1 LFHIQQIPN
10 PQFAIPNPQFAIRN
24 HDSTMAKRPPRNPPT
39 PPRRR
44 RPRGDGDPP
53 AGNLSVARATSG
65 QGWALVHPRCV
76 RECAEDLDEV
86 RAMIAAGEADVAID
100 ELRWLLD
107 VCRDMI
113 EAHALLG
120 RLAAERTRD
129 FDLAR
134 AHFGYGYQ
142 LGVKA
147 LRRAGD
153 PTPLLALHPAN
164 RPFYDA
170 GRGLA
175 WCFNELQKPELALE
189 VVERLLAC
197 DPSDPLRLVAW
208 IDDLKTGGKPIVQLG
223 GFGAD

>member
-1 LFHIQQIPN
+1 
-10 PQFAIPNPQFAIRN
+10 
-24 HDSTMAKRPPRNPPT
+24 
-39 PPRRR
+39 
-44 RPRGDGDPP
+44 
-53 AGNLSVARATSG
+53 
-65 QGWALVHPRCV
+65 V
-76 RECAEDLDEV
+76 RECGEDLDEV
-86 RAMIAAGEADVAID
+86 RAMIAAGETDVAVD

-120 RLAAERTRD
+120 RLAAEREPRD
-129 FDLAR
+129 LDLAR

-164 RPFYDA
+164 RPFYEA

-175 WCFNELQKPELALE
+175 WCFNELGKPELALE
-189 VVERLLAC
+189 VVEHLLAC
-197 DPSDPLRLVAW
+197 DPSDPLRLAMW
-208 IDDLKTGGKPIVQLG
+208 IDDLKTGGNPMVGLG
-223 GFGAD
+223 E